1 MQVPENAIEDFR
13 RDGVAVLRGVFADWV
28 EALAA
33 GLARNQRE
41 PSPTAR
47 YHTGDGE
54 AAFFNDYCNWDRIPE
69 YQSFI
74 YESPAAEI
82 AAELMHSD
90 SARFFHEHVVL
101 KEAGNA
107 VPTPWHQ
114 DQPYYCVQGE
124 QTCSFWIPLD
134 PVPREIAIEY
144 VAGSHLWGKQFEPQ
158 YFSGKAVNE
167 DINWDELPDIDAARD
182 QHNIVGWA
190 VEPGDAIAF
199 DFRTV
204 HGAPANITPS
214 RRAAIAFR
222 FMGSDAR
229 FAERGGKSS
238 PPFPHLDLRDGDDL
252 NVPEF
257 PLVWPRDQM
266 NH

>member
-1 MQVPENAIEDFR
+1 MRVSETVIEEFQ

-28 EALAA
+28 RVLAE

-47 YHTGDGE
+47 YHTGDGK

-69 YQSFI
+69 YRSFI
-74 YESPAAEI
+74 YESPAGEI
-82 AAELMHSD
+82 AAELMHSNA
-90 SARFFHEHVVL
+90 ARFFHEHVVL
-101 KEAGNA
+101 KEAGSA

-134 PVPREIAIEY
+134 PVAREIAVEY
-144 VAGSHLWGKQFEPQ
+144 VAGSHQWGKRFEPM
-158 YFSGKAVNE
+158 YFSGKPVNDTE
-167 DINWDELPDIDAARD
+167 SWDALPDIDASRAD
-182 QHNIVGWA
+182 FNIVGWA

-204 HGAPANITPS
+204 HGAPVNASTA

-222 FMGSDAR
+222 FVGDDAR
-229 FAERGGKSS
+229 FADRDGKSS
-238 PPFPHLDLRDGDDL
+238 PPFPHLNLNDGDALD
-252 NVPEF
+252 VPDF
-257 PLVWPRDQM
+257 PLVWPQS
-266 NH
+266 